1 MSFLEAKRKVAKDMF
16 KFFRKFQFRNP
27 FLIICWDE
35 DAGRIGP
42 EAARYLNEQFNA
54 VPVGD
59 ICPIDFFTLAGVAVE
74 NDVARLPRT
83 RLFYAEEKNLLVLQ
97 SANPQFQHYKFLM
110 AVLDVAEHYCG
121 VEELFTINGFVAPI
135 AHVAERRILAVFNNS
150 DFQKQFRSYNL
161 INMDYEGFPAI
172 SSYLLW
178 MAKDRNI
185 SAVGLWPEIPFYLLS
200 NNDPQTVKAVIAFL
214 NDRFLLDFDFHELD
228 EQIEIQNRKIEN
240 LREEN
245 SEIDESLRN
254 LESSLPLGEEEQ
266 INIVNAFN
274 ELFSR
279 KS

>member
-1 MSFLEAKRKVAKDMF
+1 MNFLEVKRKVAKDMF
-16 KFFRKFQFRNP
+16 KFFRKFQFSNP
-27 FLIICWDE
+27 SLIICWDE
-35 DAGRIGP
+35 DAGRLGP
-42 EAARYLNEQFNA
+42 EVARYLNEQFNA

-59 ICPIDFFTLAGVAVE
+59 ICPIDFFTLAGVAIE

-83 RLFYAEEKNLLVLQ
+83 RLFYTGEKNLLVLQ
-97 SANPQFQHYKFLM
+97 SANPQFQHYKFLT
-110 AVLDVAEHYCG
+110 ALLDMAEHYCR

-135 AHVAERRILAVFNNS
+135 AHVAERRIFAAFNNS

-185 SAVGLWPEIPFYLLS
+185 SAVGLWPEIPFYVSS

-214 NDRFLLDFDFHELD
+214 NDRFHLVFDFHELD
-228 EQIEIQNRKIEN
+228 EQIELQNKKIGS

-254 LESSLPLGEEEQ
+254 LESGLPLSKEEQ
-266 INIVNAFN
+266 INIINVFS